1 VIVDGGV
8 TAYDPVVAQTTATG
22 RAARLPRTE
31 RREQLL
37 DVAAGLI
44 LDKGIEAVTM
54 EGVAAAA
61 GVSKGL
67 GYAYFANSSTLLRAL
82 LEREVGKLND
92 RVREAFRGETT
103 FEGRLRAVIH
113 AWFDHV
119 EEQGIL
125 MGRLLQATR
134 NDGPHVEAR
143 NAYNRFNERWW
154 ADLAERELGVP
165 NGQGQIATA
174 ILLSGL
180 EGVVQRWVH
189 CGDRRPELEDV
200 FIRVAMG
207 GLQNLRT

>member
-1 VIVDGGV
+1 VGQ
-8 TAYDPVVAQTTATG
+8 TAASRP
-22 RAARLPRTE
+22 ARLPRSE
-31 RREQLL
+31 RREHLL

-44 LDKGIEAVTM
+44 LENGIEAVTM

-67 GYAYFANSSTLLRAL
+67 GYAYFSNSSTLLRAL
-82 LEREVGKLND
+82 LEREVNRLND
-92 RVREAFRGETT
+92 RVRIAFSKEET

-119 EEQGIL
+119 EENGIL

-154 ADLAERELGVP
+154 ADLAEHELGVP
-165 NGQGQIATA
+165 NGKGQIATA

-180 EGVVQRWVH
+180 EGVVQRWVQ
-189 CGDRRPELEDV
+189 CGDTRDELEAV
-200 FIRVAMG
+200 FMAVAMG
-207 GLQNLRT
+207 GLQNLRE

>member
-1 VIVDGGV
+1 MPP
-8 TAYDPVVAQTTATG
+8 TPTSAT
-22 RAARLPRTE
+22 RPARLPRGE
-31 RREQLL
+31 RREHLL

-67 GYAYFANSSTLLRAL
+67 GYAYFTNSSTLLRAL
-82 LEREVGKLND
+82 LEREVRKLQASI
-92 RVREAFRGETT
+92 VEAFAAETT
-103 FEGRLRAVIH
+103 FEGQLRATIH
-113 AWFDHV
+113 AWFDHI

-143 NAYNRFNERWW
+143 NAYNRFNDQWW

-165 NGQGQIATA
+165 NVEGRIATA
-174 ILLSGL
+174 ILLAGL
-180 EGVVQRWVH
+180 EGVVQRWTQ
-189 CGDRRPELEDV
+189 CGDSREELENV
-200 FIRVAMG
+200 FMRVAMG
-207 GLQNLRT
+207 GLANLREP

>member
-1 VIVDGGV
+1 VPD
-8 TAYDPVVAQTTATG
+8 AVAA
-22 RAARLPRTE
+22 RPARLPRSE

-37 DVAAGLI
+37 DTAAALIVAN
-44 LDKGIEAVTM
+44 GIEAVTM

-67 GYAYFANSSTLLRAL
+67 GYAYFDNASTLLRAL

-92 RVREAFRGETT
+92 RIREAFSRERG
-103 FEGRLRAVIH
+103 FEPRLRAVIH

-119 EEQGIL
+119 EEHGIL
-125 MGRLLQATR
+125 MGALLQATR

-143 NAYNRFNERWW
+143 NAYNRFNEKWW

-165 NGQGQIATA
+165 NGRGQIATA
-174 ILLSGL
+174 IILSGL
-180 EGVVQRWVH
+180 QGVVQRWTQ
-189 CGDRRPELEDV
+189 CGDSRDELEEV

-207 GLQNLRT
+207 GLQNLKA

>member
-8 TAYDPVVAQTTATG
+8 TAYHRAVAQEAAT
-22 RAARLPRTE
+22 RPARLPRSE
-31 RREQLL
+31 RREHLL
-37 DVAAGLI
+37 DVAAALI

-82 LEREVGKLND
+82 LEREVQKLNT
-92 RVREAFRGETT
+92 RIIEAYKLETS
-103 FEGRLRAVIH
+103 FEGRLRATVH

-143 NAYNRFNERWW
+143 NAYNRFNEKWW

-165 NGQGQIATA
+165 NGKGQIATA
-174 ILLSGL
+174 IILSGL
-180 EGVVQRWVH
+180 EGVVQRWVQ
-189 CGDRRPELEDV
+189 CGDTRAELEDV
-200 FIRVAMG
+200 FMRVAMG
-207 GLQNLRT
+207 GLENLRD